1 MFYEIE
7 KLNELLSTNV
17 NQTSVDILIFSSV

>member
-7 KLNELLSTNV
+7 KLNKLLSTNV